1 MNELL
6 IPEDLLQLEKLK
18 FEIELHD
25 FDIFFLGLIGI
36 DTRELMLSFNKYFK
50 KYDNIYFYTPSSS
63 DIFNEI
69 LNLEEKKR

>member
-25 FDIFFLGLIGI
+25 FDISFLGLIGI

-50 KYDNIYFYTPSSS
+50 KYLKGVIRVLFL
-63 DIFNEI
+63 IFVEMN
-69 LNLEEKKR
+69 